1 MSVRTSHRVSASI
14 APLIAAGLLLSACGG
29 SDGEAASR
37 PTVTL
42 EAGET
47 SYATLPPATT
57 TPPPAEDAEPAEG
70 DPTGV
75 QEYTVKAGDYGFK
88 VANEFGVSLQ
98 DLENINGWSDA
109 GREFPTPGNVI
120 KIPAGGT
127 AQSADPAEESATPA
141 EVDST
146 TPTEDAGNDD
156 GDTGEAIPD
165 PGGNCEAGSYEIE
178 TGDTSRFKVAEKFDV
193 TVEAMDAANTG
204 TNGYDAFY
212 PGLKIVIPA
221 KADCG

>member
-1 MSVRTSHRVSASI
+1 MSVRKSQRVSAAI

-57 TPPPAEDAEPAEG
+57 VPTADEAAEEG
-70 DPTGV
+70 NSGGV
-75 QEYTVKAGDYGFK
+75 QDYEVQAGDYGIK
-88 VANEFGVSLQ
+88 VADQFGVSLQ

-109 GREFPTPGNVI
+109 SREFPGPGNII

-127 AQSADPAEESATPA
+127 SQAATPPA
-141 EVDST
+141 PPAAGE
-146 TPTEDAGNDD
+146 TEPPAD
-156 GDTGEAIPD
+156 GETGEAIPE
-165 PGGNCEAGSYEIE
+165 PGGNCEAGSYTIE
-178 TGDTSRFKVAEKFDV
+178 AADTSRFRVAEKFDV
-193 TVEAMDAANTG
+193 TVEAMDAANTS
-204 TNGYDAFY
+204 TNGYSAFY
-212 PGLKIVIPA
+212 PGLVIVIPA
-221 KADCG
+221 KDDC